1 MYFDSRDE
9 RCKTPYGAVPCGTQV
24 TLSLYTEE
32 GEEVSRAVL
41 VAHGEFADT
50 WEEQELTALPL
61 GSSTVFRGVY
71 SAPGEGELVWYHFRV
86 FWKDGGESL
95 FGKNGMQPWDS
106 LATWQ
111 LTVYDGASRTP
122 EWFGGGVSYQIF
134 PDRFRRSRTRDVS
147 GMVGKRTLHEDWDE
161 MIEYL
166 PNESGEI
173 TCSDFFGG
181 DLAGIAEKLP
191 YLRSLGVTT
200 LYLNPIFE
208 AASNHRYDTADYRHI
223 DPLLGTEDDFRDLC
237 EKAKTLGIR
246 VILDGVFNHT
256 GSNSVY
262 FNAQGFYPGVGA
274 AQSEDSPYASWYHFS
289 HFPDEYDAWW
299 GFKTLPAVEEGDP
312 DYINFIIEGKDSV
325 VRHWLRAGA
334 SGWRLDVADELPG
347 AFIERIRRVME
358 EEDPD
363 AYLIGE
369 VWEDGS
375 NKIAYSTRRKYLL
388 GAQTHALMNYP
399 FRNALLDYLIN
410 ENAEGFREA
419 METIRENYPPAAF
432 YGAMNFLGT
441 HDTPR
446 ILTVL
451 GYRGNWPQSR
461 EERARISLN
470 RGERHRGIKRLKLA
484 ALVMFSFPGSPTVY
498 YGDEAGM
505 QGFED
510 PFNRETYPWDR
521 EDTALV
527 AYFSRLGALR
537 NQRASLQRGGIEYL
551 SACGAVLAF
560 RRALCGETSL
570 TVCNAGEAPA
580 RVKLPWSGSLAFD
593 ALTGERFPVDGGF
606 VCLTLKPFQG
616 MLLVEENGDAS
627 GN

>member
-9 RCKTPYGAVPCGTQV
+9 RCKRPYGAVPYGTEV
-24 TLSLYTEE
+24 SLSLFADAN
-32 GEEVSRAVL
+32 EEVARVAL

-50 WEEQELTALPL
+50 WDEQELTATPL
-61 GSSTVFRGVY
+61 AGGRTAFRGVY
-71 SAPGEGELVWYHFRV
+71 IAPDAGELVWYHFRV
-86 FWKDGGESL
+86 IWKDGHEAH
-95 FGKNGMQPWDS
+95 FGKNGFKPWEE

-111 LTVYDGASRTP
+111 LTVYDGESKTP
-122 EWFGGGVSYQIF
+122 DWFGGGVSYQIF
-134 PDRFRRSRTRDVS
+134 PDRFRRGEKRDVA
-147 GMVGKRTLHEDWDE
+147 GMVGGRTLHEDWDE
-161 MIEYL
+161 MIDYL
-166 PNESGEI
+166 PDARGEI

-181 DLAGIAEKLP
+181 DLDGIAEKLP

-223 DPLLGTEDDFRDLC
+223 DPLLGTEEDFRALC
-237 EKAKTLGIR
+237 EKAKALGIR

-262 FNAQGFYPGVGA
+262 FNAAGFYPDVGA
-274 AQSEDSPYASWYHFS
+274 AQSETSPYSSWYHFS

-299 GFKTLPAVEEGDP
+299 GFKTLPAIEESDP
-312 DYINFIIEGKDSV
+312 DYINFIIEGEDSV

-399 FRNALLDYLIN
+399 FRNALLDYLMN

-451 GYRGNWPQSR
+451 GYCGEWPHSR
-461 EERARISLN
+461 EERARIALN
-470 RGERHRGIKRLKLA
+470 RGERYRGVRRLKLA

-521 EDTALV
+521 EDTALI
-527 AYFSRLGALR
+527 AYFARLGKLR
-537 NQRASLQRGGIEYL
+537 NGRASLRRGGIEYL
-551 SACGAVLAF
+551 LSDGALLAF
-560 RRALCGETSL
+560 RRTLDGEESL
-570 TVCNAGEAPA
+570 TVCNAGDAPA
-580 RVKLPWSGSLAFD
+580 AAKLPWRGETALD
-593 ALTGERFPVDGGF
+593 ALTGERFGAQDGYLN
-606 VCLTLKPFQG
+606 LTLKPLQG
-616 MLLVEENGDAS
+616 MLLIEDDAV
-627 GN
+627 

>member
-1 MYFDSRDE
+1 MYFDSRDP

-24 TLSLYTEE
+24 TLSLYPERSE
-32 GEEVSRAVL
+32 ALARVVL

-50 WEEQELTALPL
+50 WEETELAPL
-61 GSSTVFRGVY
+61 RVDGRVVFRGVY
-71 SAPGEGELVWYHFRV
+71 TAPAEGELVWYHFRL
-86 FWKDGGESL
+86 FWADGGESC
-95 FGKNGMQPWDS
+95 FGKNGMRPWDE

-122 EWFGGGVSYQIF
+122 DWFGGGVSYQIF
-134 PDRFRRSRTRDVS
+134 PDRFRRAVKRDAE
-147 GMVGKRTLHEDWDE
+147 GLVGNRSLHEGWDE
-161 MIEYL
+161 MVEYL
-166 PNESGEI
+166 PNREGEI

-181 DLAGIAEKLP
+181 DLAGVAEKLP

-200 LYLNPIFE
+200 LYFNPIFE
-208 AASNHRYDTADYRHI
+208 AASNHRYDTADYRRI
-223 DPLLGTEDDFRDLC
+223 DPLLGTEDDFRALC
-237 EKAKTLGIR
+237 ARAKELGIR
-246 VILDGVFNHT
+246 IVLDGVFNHT

-262 FNAQGFYPGVGA
+262 FNARGFYPTLGA
-274 AQSEDSPYASWYHFS
+274 AQSKDSPYASWYHFT

-299 GFKTLPAVEEGDP
+299 GFKTLPAIEESDP
-312 DYINFIIEGKDSV
+312 DYIDFIIEGKDSV
-325 VRHWLRAGA
+325 VRRWLRAGA

-347 AFIERIRRVME
+347 VFIERIRRAME

-388 GAQTHALMNYP
+388 GRQTHGLMNYP
-399 FRNALLDYLIN
+399 FRNALLDYLLRRD
-410 ENAEGFREA
+410 AALFREA

-451 GYRGNWPQSR
+451 GYGGAWPQSR
-461 EERARISLN
+461 EERARIQLN
-470 RGERHRGIKRLKLA
+470 PAEYCRGARRLKLA
-484 ALVMFSFPGSPTVY
+484 ALVMYAFPGSPTVF

-510 PFNRETYPWDR
+510 PFNRAPYPWGR
-521 EDTALV
+521 EDHELI
-527 AYFSRLGALR
+527 AYYRRLGALR
-537 NQRASLQRGGIEYL
+537 GARESLRSGTLEYL
-551 SACGAVLAF
+551 CAEGALLAF
-560 RRALCGETSL
+560 RRVSGGETSVA
-570 TVCNAGEAPA
+570 VCNAGDAAAQLE
-580 RVKLPWSGSLAFD
+580 LPWSGAEALD
-593 ALTGERFPVDGGF
+593 ALTGRRFPAADGALR
-606 VCLTLKPFQG
+606 LTLKPLEG
-616 MLLVEENGDAS
+616 LLLIDG
-627 GN
+627 